1 MKKTVAASTFKNYMT
16 CSRRVLEAFAE
27 FAPQQIRPTHIA
39 QFLDDNKD
47 TPSIASLLRAFLRGA
62 VERAEHRLVGHSPPA
77 PRSAGAQQGR
87 VEPGSDAEQRDA
99 RGGEAE
105 CGWGDGLG
113 HGQASGGGYSMWSSG
128 SS

>member
-62 VERAEHRLVGHSPPA
+62 FVRAVRWGIVEADPPATSARSRPASAPGTSPTPSSSRSASTPA
-77 PRSAGAQQGR
+77 PRCSA
-87 VEPGSDAEQRDA
+87 
-99 RGGEAE
+99 
-105 CGWGDGLG
+105 
-113 HGQASGGGYSMWSSG
+113 
-128 SS
+128 